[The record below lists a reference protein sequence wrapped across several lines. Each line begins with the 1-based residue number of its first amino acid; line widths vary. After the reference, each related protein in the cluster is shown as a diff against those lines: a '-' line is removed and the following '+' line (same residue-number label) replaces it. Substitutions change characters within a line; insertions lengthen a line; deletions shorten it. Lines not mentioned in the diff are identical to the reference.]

1 MAPKTSR
8 REPGTD
14 GGRSGL
20 AGSLTPRR
28 IAALLLVA
36 LALVFIFENTDDTEI
51 RLLVPVVTM
60 PLWVALLGMGVIGAL
75 IGALLVARRRR

>member
-8 REPGTD
+8 RESGTD
-14 GGRSGL
+14 GRRSGL
-20 AGSLTPRR
+20 GGSLTPRR

>member
-1 MAPKTSR
+1 MTPKTSR

-14 GGRSGL
+14 GRRGGL

>member
-14 GGRSGL
+14 GRRSGP